1 MILGIDL
8 GTTNSLACVYKDDRV
23 IQIPNFLGEYLTPSV
38 VSFDEEGKII
48 VGQPAKER
56 RETCPERTYSSFK
69 RYMGTDK
76 VFGIYKPEELSSYIL
91 MSLKQ
96 DAEKF
101 LGEKIEDAII
111 SVPAYFSDKAR
122 HATKMAGALA
132 GFNVLRIIN
141 EPSAAALGFMMKSGK
156 LRSMDMKE
164 DLSEE
169 TFLVFDFGG
178 GTLDVSLVETF
189 DNIIEIVSVSG
200 DNQLGG
206 IDFDSVL
213 TEHFLHKTGIR
224 RNNISDSTYN
234 SILVAAE
241 KCKRELSSNKTA
253 KMTVRSEKVNTEIDV
268 TDIEFLKLSE
278 KVIKRIDEPINT
290 VLSDAHKCMS
300 DITGIVMVGG
310 SSKMPIVQIYL
321 KYLNKKLDLSV
332 FDPDFM
338 VAYGMGVYA
347 GIMERNDKIKD
358 LILTDVCPF
367 SLGTSSFN
375 ARNGKD
381 PLMTFIIPRN
391 SPLPISRKEKF
402 TTSRPFQQ
410 SIEIDV
416 YQGED
421 EHALNNKLIN
431 RFNLRFPKP
440 AEVGTVFEV
449 TYTYDIDGILIINVD
464 VPAFDIHKE
473 VVLGGAAKKE
483 LIDVSEKV
491 RQLKE
496 LKILTIDDEEDK
508 YVREWGNKLYAISP
522 FDIKE
527 EINIRMSFYKHI
539 KASGDIFRIMRVRK
553 SLIKFYKKIED
564 MLSQYTFTAFTDDNP
579 NPWDNEVDE
588 DVRNLFDE
596 WTKENNYTD
605 GCYDLVNDSK
615 TDQIDIFKRGSEVN
629 KG

>member
-1 MILGIDL
+1 M
-8 GTTNSLACVYKDDRV
+8 
-23 IQIPNFLGEYLTPSV
+23 
-38 VSFDEEGKII
+38 
-48 VGQPAKER
+48 
-56 RETCPERTYSSFK
+56 
-69 RYMGTDK
+69 
-76 VFGIYKPEELSSYIL
+76 
-91 MSLKQ
+91 
-96 DAEKF
+96 
-101 LGEKIEDAII
+101 
-111 SVPAYFSDKAR
+111 
-122 HATKMAGALA
+122 
-132 GFNVLRIIN
+132 
-141 EPSAAALGFMMKSGK
+141 
-156 LRSMDMKE
+156 
-164 DLSEE
+164 
-169 TFLVFDFGG
+169 
-178 GTLDVSLVETF
+178 
-189 DNIIEIVSVSG
+189 
-200 DNQLGG
+200 
-206 IDFDSVL
+206 
-213 TEHFLHKTGIR
+213 
-224 RNNISDSTYN
+224 
-234 SILVAAE
+234 
-241 KCKRELSSNKTA
+241 
-253 KMTVRSEKVNTEIDV
+253 
-268 TDIEFLKLSE
+268 
-278 KVIKRIDEPINT
+278 
-290 VLSDAHKCMS
+290 
-300 DITGIVMVGG
+300 
-310 SSKMPIVQIYL
+310 
-321 KYLNKKLDLSV
+321 
-332 FDPDFM
+332 
-338 VAYGMGVYA
+338 
-347 GIMERNDKIKD
+347 
-358 LILTDVCPF
+358 
-367 SLGTSSFN
+367 
-375 ARNGKD
+375 
-381 PLMTFIIPRN
+381 
-391 SPLPISRKEKF
+391 PISRKEKF